1 MKKIIPQAVFNEAQ
15 NQGFSNVSYAGE
27 LDGTDVYSVGNLD
40 REGNPIPDG
49 LPSYVLFKDGKTKFV
64 SGPDG
69 LKLLFR
75 LP

>member
-1 MKKIIPQAVFNEAQ
+1 MKHNVPQIVYIEAQ

-27 LDGTDVYSVGNLD
+27 LDGADVYSVGNLD
-40 REGNPIPDG
+40 KEGNPIPDG

-75 LP
+75 L

>member
-1 MKKIIPQAVFNEAQ
+1 MQHTVPEFVYIEAQ

-27 LDGTDVYSVGNLD
+27 LDGADVYSVGNLD
-40 REGNPIPDG
+40 KEGNPIPDG

-75 LP
+75 L